1 MEEDDILSTEKLP
14 DITALWRCVLK
25 GRIMIYVGFQFGNVG
40 KGEPTLVFL
49 TCLPGSHYSYNS
61 GPSRHHS
68 KLRIK
73 LNLQNSNVFSFLL
86 ARTKCLNYATWGRTK
101 EGRVRSQRTI
111 IFTKILP
118 SCRRSVHLY
127 NLKLIQVSRQ
137 VGQVSADKN
146 NICNF
151 PRCLC
156 RAAPHSHEHVCV
168 FVWTELCEVG
178 PGRWWR
184 HLATRAW
191 NEDHPKVREYFTIT
205 ISTRAFSWLK
215 APTSAF
221 TFKTLLRHYAK
232 RALTPR

>member
-1 MEEDDILSTEKLP
+1 MFCLSSGALVVWWSPLQWSGRAVKYIGSLSIYFNSRHGVGYVKRQIRFILHTRAHYLIVSLIAWPTPTVNICKQKIIYCLCLEEDDILSTEKLP

-111 IFTKILP
+111 IFTKI
-118 SCRRSVHLY
+118 
-127 NLKLIQVSRQ
+127 
-137 VGQVSADKN
+137 
-146 NICNF
+146 F
-151 PRCLC
+151 
-156 RAAPHSHEHVCV
+156 
-168 FVWTELCEVG
+168 TEL
-178 PGRWWR
+178 
-184 HLATRAW
+184 
-191 NEDHPKVREYFTIT
+191 
-205 ISTRAFSWLK
+205 
-215 APTSAF
+215 
-221 TFKTLLRHYAK
+221 
-232 RALTPR
+232 

>member
-156 RAAPHSHEHVCV
+156 RAAPPPHTHKSMFVC
-168 FVWTELCEVG
+168 LCELSCVKWG
-178 PGRWWR
+178 PADGGDISR
-184 HLATRAW
+184 LELET
-191 NEDHPKVREYFTIT
+191 KVIFHNHNLY
-205 ISTRAFSWLK
+205 
-215 APTSAF
+215 
-221 TFKTLLRHYAK
+221 
-232 RALTPR
+232 